1 MKPDTKK
8 IQETKPIKELLEFS
22 IINIDKPSGPTSF
35 GVDTI
40 IKKELNLNKTSHFG
54 TLDPMVTGVLPIA
67 LSRACK
73 LMNYFIGKNKTYVGI
88 MRTHKEISLEELNKQ
103 IKPFLGKITQL
114 PPVKSRV
121 KRQERERTI
130 HTFKILEKNNKD
142 FLFETE
148 VQAGTYIRKL
158 IHDVGEKIGGAHMLE
173 LRRTQ
178 ASIFKENNS
187 VKITEFLEAIE
198 QYKKGNETPLREI
211 LIPGEIISTILPT
224 LQVKPGCIKNLY
236 QGKPFFKKYITSDYK
251 PKKDEL
257 ITIFQEDKFIGVYKT
272 IAHETV
278 LAKSEFVLQPIKQQQ

>member
-1 MKPDTKK
+1 
-8 IQETKPIKELLEFS
+8 
-22 IINIDKPSGPTSF
+22 
-35 GVDTI
+35 
-40 IKKELNLNKTSHFG
+40 
-54 TLDPMVTGVLPIA
+54 MVTGVLPIA

-103 IKPFLGKITQL
+103 IKPFLGTITQL

-121 KRQERERTI
+121 KRQERQRTI

-158 IHDVGEKIGGAHMLE
+158 IHDLGEKIEGAHMLE

-178 ASIFKENNS
+178 ASIFKEPS
-187 VKITEFLEAIE
+187 IKITEFLEAIE
-198 QYKKGNETPLREI
+198 QYKQENETPLRKI

-236 QGKPFFKKYITSDYK
+236 QGKPLFKKYITSK
-251 PKKDEL
+251 N
-257 ITIFQEDKFIGVYKT
+257 
-272 IAHETV
+272 A
-278 LAKSEFVLQPIKQQQ
+278 LQLRAIYV